1 MKNQKAE
8 NQIEDNKLNSNLYVV
23 NYALSMFKKYLIK
36 KDYKFDDT
44 LIDSL
49 INSTIDF
56 ETTEH
61 KKEFES
67 IKVTLVHRTIEEK
80 YFIFDNQLR
89 LYISK
94 IDLPESYKR
103 EIANSSID
111 IIRKISAYKIQ
122 SSKESKIDLKVSLET
137 MSNLV
142 IMFSRSKMLE
152 KRKLLILSKFLSEI
166 RNSVH

>member
-1 MKNQKAE
+1 
-8 NQIEDNKLNSNLYVV
+8 
-23 NYALSMFKKYLIK
+23 MFKKYLIK

-80 YFIFDNQLR
+80 YFIF
-89 LYISK
+89 
-94 IDLPESYKR
+94 
-103 EIANSSID
+103 
-111 IIRKISAYKIQ
+111 SACDEMQVGVTKC
-122 SSKESKIDLKVSLET
+122 KG
-137 MSNLV
+137 M
-142 IMFSRSKMLE
+142 
-152 KRKLLILSKFLSEI
+152 IL
-166 RNSVH
+166 N